1 MAEISIRPATRED
14 AGLILRFI
22 RALAVYEREPDAVEA
37 TEETLIEHGFGPRPY
52 FECMIAECD
61 GALAGFAFYFFDYS
75 TWLGKPGLYLE
86 DIFVDPE
93 FRGRGIGRALLER
106 LAQIALER
114 GCARM
119 KWEVLDW
126 NEPAIEFY
134 RAMGAEFLDE
144 WRNVRLS
151 GDALKRLAGRGDAPQ
166 GKSGVEVAAQ

>member
-37 TEETLIEHGFGPRPY
+37 TEETLIEHGFGPKPY
-52 FECMIAECD
+52 FECMIADLD
-61 GALAGFAFYFFDYS
+61 GSPAGFAFYFFDYS

-93 FRGRGIGRALLER
+93 FRGQGIGRALLER
-106 LAQIALER
+106 LAQIAIER

-134 RAMGAEFLDE
+134 RTMGAEFLDE

-151 GDALKRLAGRGDAPQ
+151 GDALKRLAG
-166 GKSGVEVAAQ
+166 VEVAAQ